1 MVFLRIH
8 FQWFAFASEVSHLV
22 DPKPRGGGICARSL
36 QCLLLL
42 LSSHPTAFP
51 EMRGVWGW
59 VFVGVE
65 TKSWKTKICSAPFK
79 STSSYIWHLKKKKT
93 FREGFT
99 FLQLY
104 TGMLLCLLFSNV
116 FCVHLAQGRIIFVRL
131 QKHTSQRQMTDGDC
145 KPLQCFC
152 GSASYVCSLI

>member
-1 MVFLRIH
+1 MEFVLRVVLEQNCPLSDHISSCLLVSGLNAGLFIFLLKTVTYWSCLLCIIKQKGNLMVFLRIH
-8 FQWFAFASEVSHLV
+8 FQWCAFASEVSHLV
-22 DPKPRGGGICARSL
+22 DPKPRGGGICARSV

-79 STSSYIWHLKKKKT
+79 STSSYIWHLKKKT

-99 FLQLY
+99 FL
-104 TGMLLCLLFSNV
+104 
-116 FCVHLAQGRIIFVRL
+116 
-131 QKHTSQRQMTDGDC
+131 
-145 KPLQCFC
+145 
-152 GSASYVCSLI
+152 